1 MSRHAPRIL
10 LVTVAVI
17 VAVVAVVAVVWFLFG
32 PVSRW
37 LAGPELD
44 QLDAKDRIAA
54 MSTIRGQ
61 VATVLSAAFV
71 AGGLYYTGRKF
82 VLDRDKQYTDR
93 FTNAVDQLGSAD
105 VTVRAGG
112 HRALDR
118 ILHDSARDRDRVL
131 RTVTG
136 YLRTHPVSQD
146 KIPTPDDVAAALAT
160 IRDRGTPPRG
170 RTDALDLRG
179 IAIANADLSGFDL
192 RDADLTGSDLTGA
205 DLRGAQLPG
214 ARLDK
219 ANLRDTN
226 LTDAALSGAHAAGV
240 ILAGAVARGADLS
253 GCDLTKADL
262 TEIDLSDADVDD
274 AILVSADLGGADLRS
289 TRGLTDSQLR
299 RARVNPA
306 TSLPPELG

>member
-1 MSRHAPRIL
+1 MRRHAPRIL
-10 LVTVAVI
+10 LVAVAVL
-17 VAVVAVVAVVWFLFG
+17 VAGALLWFLFW
-32 PVSRW
+32 PVSTW

-44 QLDAKDRIAA
+44 QLAAKDRIAA

-118 ILHDSARDRDRVL
+118 ILHDSPRDRDRVL

-136 YLRTHPVSQD
+136 YLRTHPVGPD
-146 KIPTPDDVAAALAT
+146 KAPTPDDLAAALAT
-160 IRDRGTPPRG
+160 IRDRGTAPRG

-179 IAIANADLSGFDL
+179 IVIANADLSGFDL
-192 RDADLTGSDLTGA
+192 AGADLTGSVLTGA
-205 DLRGAQLPG
+205 DLRGTQLPG

-226 LTDAALSGAHAAGV
+226 LTGATLAGAHAAGV
-240 ILAGAVARGADLS
+240 ILAGAIARGADLS

-262 TEIDLSDADVDD
+262 TEIDLSDTVLDD
-274 AILVSADLGGADLRS
+274 AVLVATDLGGADLRS

-306 TSLPPELG
+306 TSLPPALGSTE

>member
-1 MSRHAPRIL
+1 MRRHVPRIL
-10 LVTVAVI
+10 LIAVAVL
-17 VAVVAVVAVVWFLFG
+17 VAVAVLWFLFW
-32 PVSRW
+32 PLSMR

-44 QLDAKDRIAA
+44 RLDAKDRVVAISAA
-54 MSTIRGQ
+54 RGQ

-71 AGGLYYTGRKF
+71 AAGLYYTGRK
-82 VLDRDKQYTDR
+82 VALDRDKQYTDR

-136 YLRTHPVSQD
+136 YLRTHPVSQA
-146 KIPTPDDVAAALAT
+146 PVPDDIAAAIAT
-160 IRDRGTPPRG
+160 IRDRGTAPRG
-170 RTDALDLRG
+170 RTDVLDLRG
-179 IAIANADLSGFDL
+179 IAISNTDLSGFDL
-192 RDADLTGSDLTGA
+192 CHADLTGSDLTSA
-205 DLRGAQLPG
+205 DLRGTELRG
-214 ARLDK
+214 AHLDK

-226 LTDAALSGAHAAGV
+226 LTGATLSGAHAVGAV
-240 ILAGAVARGADLS
+240 LAGAVARGADFS

-262 TEIDLSDADVDD
+262 TEIDLSDAVVDG
-274 AILVSADLGGADLRS
+274 AILVSTDLGGADLRS
-289 TRGLTDSQLR
+289 TRGLTDLQLS